1 MAHDDHRT
9 VVTGHKRG
17 LNMDRV
23 WKTALAAAMICAC
36 LAAMAGGALAKS
48 AGRAGQRDASFG
60 KGGKVTVGF
69 PSESAGSSGPQYELP
84 FEFTP
89 GHQKMALAPGGKV
102 VVAGASKVVRFLDDG
117 KLDPSFGEGGV
128 VSVPRPTGGIFV
140 LSGVAVD
147 SLGRVVVVGLTRPL
161 PTNSTPDP
169 VISSA
174 TVMRFDADGK
184 PDLSFGDGGRL
195 ITDLGLSAPAA
206 PGGTYGGPSVGLRS
220 VVIDAQNRIVLSGG
234 YVTELAKCERSVNS
248 KGFVARLTV
257 SGALDPTFGNGGIR
271 ALGTIASLGQLAP
284 FSGGY
289 LTAGTGG
296 PFCSA
301 TEGPARLLTA
311 FNADGNLNSG
321 FASFSFRT
329 LKTVA
334 PIAMTVT
341 PSGKVLLLGEEQHK
355 RVYHKVTKVEEGK
368 KVAKSVG
375 RTIRYQV
382 VVRLLPSGAFD
393 PGFSRTGS
401 AKYLDPESGSFSNL
415 TADAGERTY
424 LVGNLGKRVSPSPHN
439 HTLRRTFVLGRL
451 TPKGVFDRGFGNR
464 GKVTTGFGG
473 PSSAVATQVALDAK
487 GRILVGG
494 SVITPQLQSGGGF
507 AIARYLPGS

>member
-1 MAHDDHRT
+1 
-9 VVTGHKRG
+9 
-17 LNMDRV
+17 MDRV
-23 WKTALAAAMICAC
+23 WRTALAAAMICAC
-36 LAAMAGGALAKS
+36 LAAMADSALAKS
-48 AGRAGQRDASFG
+48 AGRAGERDASFG

-89 GHQKMALAPGGKV
+89 GHQKMAVAPGGKV
-102 VVAGASKVVRFLDDG
+102 VVAGASKIVRFTGAG
-117 KLDPSFGEGGV
+117 KLDPSFGHGGV
-128 VSVPRPTGGIFV
+128 VTVPRPAGGVFV
-140 LSGVAVD
+140 LSAVAVD

-169 VISSA
+169 VIAEA
-174 TVMRFDADGK
+174 TVMRFDADGR
-184 PDLSFGDGGRL
+184 PDTTFGNDGRL
-195 ITDLGLSAPAA
+195 ITDLGLGAPAA
-206 PGGTYGGPSVGLRS
+206 AGGTYFGPSIGIRS

-234 YVTELAKCERSVNS
+234 YVTELGDCERRVNS
-248 KGFVARLTV
+248 KGFVARLDV
-257 SGALDPTFGNGGIR
+257 SGALDTTFGAGGIR
-271 ALGTIASLGQLAP
+271 ALGTISSLGRLAP

-301 TEGPARLLTA
+301 AEGPARLLTA
-311 FNADGNLNSG
+311 FTDAGNLNAA

-329 LKTVA
+329 LKTVS

-341 PSGKVLLLGEEQHK
+341 PSGKVLLLGEEQRK
-355 RVYHKVTKVEEGK
+355 RVYHKVARMEEGK
-368 KVAKSVG
+368 KVVKKVA

-401 AKYLDPESGSFSNL
+401 AKYLDPESGSFSDL

-439 HTLRRTFVLGRL
+439 QTLRRTFVLGRL
-451 TPKGVFDRGFGNR
+451 TPKGVFDHGFGRR

-494 SVITPQLQSGGGF
+494 SVITPELASGGGF
-507 AIARYLPGS
+507 AIARYLP

>member
-1 MAHDDHRT
+1 M
-9 VVTGHKRG
+9 
-17 LNMDRV
+17 NRV
-23 WKTALAAAMICAC
+23 WRTALAAAMIVAC
-36 LAAMAGGALAKS
+36 LAAMAGSALAKP
-48 AGRAGQRDASFG
+48 AGRAGERDASFG
-60 KGGKVTVGF
+60 KDGKVTVGF

-102 VVAGASKVVRFLDDG
+102 VVAGASKIVRFTGAG
-117 KLDPSFGEGGV
+117 KLDPSFGKDGV
-128 VSVPRPTGGIFV
+128 VTVPRPTGGVFV
-140 LSGVAVD
+140 LTGLAVD

-169 VISSA
+169 VIAAA
-174 TVMRFDADGK
+174 TVLRFDADGK
-184 PDLSFGDGGRL
+184 PDTSFGADGQL
-195 ITDLGLSAPAA
+195 ITDLGLGSPAA
-206 PGGTYGGPSVGLRS
+206 PGGTYSGPSIGIRS
-220 VVIDAQNRIVLSGG
+220 VVIDSQNRIVLSGG
-234 YVTELAKCERSVNS
+234 YVTELADCSRTVNS
-248 KGFVARLTV
+248 KGFVARLNV
-257 SGALDPTFGNGGIR
+257 SGTLDTTFGSGGIR

-301 TEGPARLLTA
+301 AEGPARLLTA

-341 PSGKVLLLGEEQHK
+341 PSDKILLLGEEQHK
-355 RVYHKVTKVEEGK
+355 RVYHKVAKVEEGK
-368 KVAKSVG
+368 KVVKSVG
-375 RTIRYQV
+375 KTIRYQV

-401 AKYLDPESGSFSNL
+401 AKYLDPESGSFSDL

-451 TPKGVFDRGFGNR
+451 TPKGPYDRRFGAR
-464 GKVTTGFGG
+464 GKVNTGFGG
-473 PSSAVATQVALDAK
+473 PSSAMATQVAIDGK

-494 SVITPQLQSGGGF
+494 SVITPELQSGGGF

>member
-1 MAHDDHRT
+1 
-9 VVTGHKRG
+9 
-17 LNMDRV
+17 MDRV
-23 WKTALAAAMICAC
+23 WRTALAAAMIVAC
-36 LAAMAGGALAKS
+36 LAAMAGSASAKP
-48 AGRAGQRDASFG
+48 AGRAGERDASFG
-60 KGGKVTVGF
+60 KDGKVTVGF

-102 VVAGASKVVRFLDDG
+102 VVAGASKIVRFLDDG
-117 KLDPSFGEGGV
+117 KLDPSFGDGGV
-128 VSVPRPTGGIFV
+128 ITVPRPTGGVFV
-140 LSGVAVD
+140 LTGVAVD

-169 VISSA
+169 VIAAA
-174 TVMRFDADGK
+174 TVLRFDADGK
-184 PDLSFGDGGRL
+184 PDTSFGTDGRL
-195 ITDLGLSAPAA
+195 ITDLGLGFPAA
-206 PGGTYGGPSVGLRS
+206 PGGTYSGPSIGIRS

-234 YVTELAKCERSVNS
+234 YVTELADCSRTVNS
-248 KGFVARLTV
+248 KGFVARLNV
-257 SGALDPTFGNGGIR
+257 SGTLDPTFGADGIR
-271 ALGTIASLGQLAP
+271 ALGTISSLGQLAP

-301 TEGPARLLTA
+301 AEGPAQLLTA
-311 FNADGNLNSG
+311 FNEVGNLNSA

-341 PSGKVLLLGEEQHK
+341 PADKILLLGEEQHK
-355 RVYHKVTKVEEGK
+355 RVYHKVAKVVEGK
-368 KVAKSVG
+368 KVIKSVG
-375 RTIRYQV
+375 KEIRYQV

-401 AKYLDPESGSFSNL
+401 AKYLDPESGTFSDL

-451 TPKGVFDRGFGNR
+451 TPKGVYDRGFGTR

-494 SVITPQLQSGGGF
+494 SVITPELQSGGGF
-507 AIARYLPGS
+507 AIARYLPGR

>member
-1 MAHDDHRT
+1 
-9 VVTGHKRG
+9 
-17 LNMDRV
+17 MDRV
-23 WKTALAAAMICAC
+23 WKTALAAAMIAAC
-36 LAAMAGGALAKS
+36 LAAMAGSALGKPI
-48 AGRAGQRDASFG
+48 GRAGERDASFG
-60 KGGKVTVGF
+60 RDGKVTVGF

-102 VVAGASKVVRFLDDG
+102 VVAGASKIVRFTGDG
-117 KLDPSFGEGGV
+117 KLDPSFGDGGV
-128 VSVPRPTGGIFV
+128 VTVPRPTGGVFV
-140 LSGVAVD
+140 LTGVAVD

-169 VISSA
+169 VIASA
-174 TVMRFDADGK
+174 TVLRFDADGK
-184 PDLSFGDGGRL
+184 PDATFGTDGRL
-195 ITDLGLSAPAA
+195 ITDLGLGNPAA
-206 PGGTYGGPSVGLRS
+206 PGGTYGGPSIGIRS
-220 VVIDAQNRIVLSGG
+220 VVTDSQNRIVISGG
-234 YVTELAKCERSVNS
+234 YVTELSSCSRAVNS
-248 KGFVARLTV
+248 KGFIARLTQ
-257 SGALDPTFGNGGIR
+257 SGALDSTFGAGGIR
-271 ALGTIASLGQLAP
+271 ALGTISSLGQLAP

-301 TEGPARLLTA
+301 AEGPAQLLTA
-311 FNADGNLNSG
+311 FNDVGNLNSA

-334 PIAMTVT
+334 PVAMTVT
-341 PSGKVLLLGEEQHK
+341 PSDKILLLGEEQHK
-355 RVYHKVTKVEEGK
+355 RVYHKVAKMEEGK
-368 KVAKSVG
+368 KVVKKVAK
-375 RTIRYQV
+375 TIRYQV

-401 AKYLDPESGSFSNL
+401 AKYLDPESGTFADL

-439 HTLRRTFVLGRL
+439 HSLRRTFVVGRL
-451 TPKGVFDRGFGNR
+451 TPKGTYDRGFGRR

-494 SVITPQLQSGGGF
+494 SVITPELPSGGGF

>member
-1 MAHDDHRT
+1 M
-9 VVTGHKRG
+9 
-17 LNMDRV
+17 MDRV
-23 WKTALAAAMICAC
+23 WRTALAAAMIAAC
-36 LAAMAGGALAKS
+36 LAAMAGSAMAKGMAGA
-48 AGRAGQRDASFG
+48 RDASFG
-60 KGGKVTVGF
+60 KDGKVTVGF

-102 VVAGASKVVRFLDDG
+102 VVAGASKIVRFTADG
-117 KLDPSFGEGGV
+117 KPDPSFGSGGV
-128 VSVPRPTGGIFV
+128 VSVPRPTGGVFV

-169 VISSA
+169 VIAAA
-174 TVMRFDADGK
+174 TVLRFDADGS
-184 PDLSFGDGGRL
+184 PDSTFGTDGRL
-195 ITDLGLSAPAA
+195 ITDLGLGSPVAG
-206 PGGTYGGPSVGLRS
+206 GGTYGGPSIGIRS
-220 VVIDAQNRIVLSGG
+220 VVVDSRNRIVISGG
-234 YVTELAKCERSVNS
+234 YVTELADCSSRVDS
-248 KGFVARLTV
+248 KGFVARLTE
-257 SGALDPTFGNGGIR
+257 SGVLDPTFGAGGIR
-271 ALGTIASLGQLAP
+271 ALGSIASLGQLAP

-289 LTAGTGG
+289 LTTGTGG
-296 PFCSA
+296 PFCSGA
-301 TEGPARLLTA
+301 EGPAQLLTA
-311 FNADGNLNSG
+311 FNDVGNLNSA

-341 PSGKVLLLGEEQHK
+341 PSGKILLLGEEQHT
-355 RVYHKVTKVEEGK
+355 RVFHKVARMEEGK
-368 KVAKSVG
+368 KVVKKVAK
-375 RTIRYQV
+375 TIRYQV
-382 VVRLLPSGAFD
+382 VVRLLTSGAFD

-401 AKYLDPESGSFSNL
+401 AKYLDPESGSFTNL

-424 LVGNLGKRVSPSPHN
+424 LVGNLGKRVSPSPQN
-439 HTLRRTFVLGRL
+439 QTLRRTFVLGRL
-451 TPKGVFDRGFGNR
+451 TPKGVYDRGFGRR

-473 PSSAVATQVALDAK
+473 PSSAIATQVALDAK

-494 SVITPQLQSGGGF
+494 SVITPELPSGGGF

>member
-1 MAHDDHRT
+1 
-9 VVTGHKRG
+9 
-17 LNMDRV
+17 MDRV
-23 WKTALAAAMICAC
+23 WKTALAAAMIVAC
-36 LAAMAGGALAKS
+36 LAAMAGSALAK
-48 AGRAGQRDASFG
+48 GRAGERDAGFG
-60 KGGKVTVGF
+60 KDGKVTVGF

-102 VVAGASKVVRFLDDG
+102 VVAGASKIVRFTGNG
-117 KLDPSFGEGGV
+117 KPDPSFGNDGV
-128 VSVPRPTGGIFV
+128 VTVPRPTGGVFV
-140 LSGVAVD
+140 LTGVAVD

-169 VISSA
+169 VIAEA
-174 TVMRFDADGK
+174 TVMRFNADGK
-184 PDLSFGDGGRL
+184 PDTSFGTGGKL
-195 ITDLGLSAPAA
+195 ITDLGLGSPAA
-206 PGGTYGGPSVGLRS
+206 PGGTYSGPSIGIRS
-220 VVIDAQNRIVLSGG
+220 VVIDSQNRIVLSGG
-234 YVTELAKCERSVNS
+234 YVTELANCSRSVNS
-248 KGFVARLTV
+248 KGFVARLNV
-257 SGALDPTFGNGGIR
+257 SGTLDTTFGAGGIR
-271 ALGTIASLGQLAP
+271 ALGTISSLGQLAP

-301 TEGPARLLTA
+301 AEGPAQLLTA
-311 FNADGNLNSG
+311 FNDSGNLNSA

-341 PSGKVLLLGEEQHK
+341 PSDKILLLGEEQHQ
-355 RVYHKVTKVEEGK
+355 RVYHKVAKIEKGK
-368 KVAKSVG
+368 KVVKRVSKE
-375 RTIRYQV
+375 IRYQV

-401 AKYLDPESGSFSNL
+401 AKYLDPESGTFSDL

-451 TPKGVFDRGFGNR
+451 TPKGVYDRSFGTR
-464 GKVTTGFGG
+464 GKVNTGFGG
-473 PSSAVATQVALDAK
+473 PSSAVATQVALDPK

-494 SVITPQLQSGGGF
+494 SVITPELPSGGGF
-507 AIARYLPGS
+507 ALARYLPGS

>member
-1 MAHDDHRT
+1 MIRAWKAAVS
-9 VVTGHKRG
+9 VVVVICVSVAAMVG
-17 LNMDRV
+17 
-23 WKTALAAAMICAC
+23 TATAARPASPAAAPAG
-36 LAAMAGGALAKS
+36 AAGE
-48 AGRAGQRDASFG
+48 RDASFG
-60 KGGKVTVGF
+60 KGGKITIGF
-69 PSESAGSSGPQYELP
+69 PSESAGSSGAEFELP

-89 GHQKMALAPGGKV
+89 GHQKMAVAPGGKV
-102 VVAGASKVVRFLDDG
+102 VVAGASKIVRYTEDG
-117 KLDPSFGEGGV
+117 KLDPSFGQGGV
-128 VSVPRPTGGIFV
+128 VRVPRPEGGIFV

-184 PDLSFGDGGRL
+184 PDHTFGNKGML
-195 ITDLGLSAPAA
+195 ITEFGLGAPKTSE
-206 PGGTYGGPSVGLRS
+206 GTYGGASVGLRS
-220 VVIDAQNRIVLSGG
+220 VVIDPQNRIVISGG
-234 YVTELAKCERSVNS
+234 YVTELGCSRSVNS
-248 KGFVARLTV
+248 KGFVARLTE
-257 SGALDPTFGNGGIR
+257 SGALDPSFGAGGIR

-301 TEGPARLLTA
+301 AEGPAQLLTA
-311 FNADGNLNSG
+311 FTDAGNLNSG

-341 PSGKVLLLGEEQHK
+341 PSDKILLLGEQQHK
-355 RVYHKVTKVEEGK
+355 RIYHKVLKVEKGK
-368 KVAKSVG
+368 KVVRSVG
-375 RTIRYQV
+375 KTITYQV
-382 VVRLLPSGAFD
+382 VERLLPSGAFD
-393 PGFSRTGS
+393 PGFSRIGS
-401 AKYLDPESGSFSNL
+401 AKYLDPQAGSFTDL

-424 LVGNLGKRVSPSPHN
+424 LVGSTGKRVSPSPHN
-439 HTLRRTFVLGRL
+439 QILRRTFVLGRL
-451 TPKGVFDRGFGNR
+451 NPKGTYDRGFGNR

-473 PSSAVATQVALDAK
+473 PSSAVASQVTLDAK

-494 SVITPQLQSGGGF
+494 SVITPELQSGGGF
-507 AIARYLPGS
+507 AIARYLPGR

>member
-1 MAHDDHRT
+1 MSRIWKAT
-9 VVTGHKRG
+9 VWMTGV
-17 LNMDRV
+17 LCV
-23 WKTALAAAMICAC
+23 SLAAFAGVATAAQPSP
-36 LAAMAGGALAKS
+36 LATAPAGKAGA
-48 AGRAGQRDASFG
+48 RDTTFG

-89 GHQKMALAPGGKV
+89 GNQKMALAPGGKV
-102 VVAGASKVVRFLDDG
+102 VVAGAPKIVRFLQDG
-117 KLDPSFGEGGV
+117 KLDPTFGEGGV
-128 VSVPRPTGGIFV
+128 VRVPRPTGGVFV
-140 LSGVAVD
+140 LTGVAVD
-147 SLGRVVVVGLTRPL
+147 SLGRVVLVGLTRPL

-174 TVMRFDADGK
+174 TVMRFAADGK
-184 PDLSFGDGGRL
+184 PDPTFGTDGML
-195 ITDLGLSAPAA
+195 ITDLGLGAPVA
-206 PGGTYGGPSVGLRS
+206 PGGTYSGPSVGLRS
-220 VVIDAQNRIVLSGG
+220 VAIDSQNRIVVSGG

-248 KGFVARLTV
+248 RGFVARLTQ
-257 SGALDPTFGNGGIR
+257 SGALDQSFGAGGIR

-301 TEGPARLLTA
+301 AEGPAQLLTA
-311 FNADGNLNSG
+311 FNGEGNLNSS

-329 LKTVA
+329 LKNVA

-341 PSGKVLLLGEEQHK
+341 PTNKILLLGQQQQET
-355 RVYHKVTKVEEGK
+355 VYHKVTEIKKGKEGEKDKKVTRRVGK
-368 KVAKSVG
+368 KVQ
-375 RTIRYQV
+375 YQV

-393 PGFSRTGS
+393 PGFSRIGS
-401 AKYLDPESGSFSNL
+401 AKYFDPENGSFSDL
-415 TADAGERTY
+415 TGNAGDRTY

-439 HTLRRTFVLGRL
+439 QILRRTFVLGCL
-451 TPKGVFDRGFGNR
+451 TPKGIYNRGFGNR
-464 GKVTTGFGG
+464 GKVRTGFGG
-473 PSSAVATQVALDAK
+473 PSSAVATQVLVDGK

-494 SVITPQLQSGGGF
+494 SVITPELQSGGGF
-507 AIARYLPGS
+507 AIARYLP